1 MSTTSIAIPTFL
13 KIDKGALSDI
23 GKYLKDNNLK
33 QVVVFFGNG
42 LIDLFGEKVLKSL
55 DENSIEVLQYM
66 ELDTVDLDDIT
77 DIAFNMP
84 NKTQAVLGIGGG
96 KVIDTAKYCGFL
108 RKIPYISVPSST
120 SNDGFSSASASLLI
134 KGKRQSVPAKMAY
147 GIIADTDVIK
157 SAPKGFLYS
166 GIGDMVCKITAI
178 YDWQFEEE
186 KGYGKT
192 NDVAIMIA
200 KKAINSIARIEF
212 EDITDEWFLKELL
225 NSLAMCGIANEI
237 AGSSAPTSGSEHLIS
252 HAIDQYGN
260 KTSLHG
266 IQVGIATYLM
276 SIVQNHRQDRV
287 RSFLEKTGFFD
298 YVATLDLD
306 IQDYLNA
313 IDQAPSIK
321 PFRHTYLHEEQY
333 REKAKEV
340 LLNDD
345 IMKKIFNSDSTKAA
359 LK

>member
-1 MSTTSIAIPTFL
+1 MATTASIAIPTFL
-13 KIDKGALSDI
+13 KIDKGALADI
-23 GKYLKDNNLK
+23 GKYLSDNNLK
-33 QVVVFFGNG
+33 KVVVFFGNG
-42 LIDLFGEKVLKSL
+42 LIDLFGERVMKSF
-55 DENSIEVLQYM
+55 EKYNIEVLQYM
-66 ELDTVDLDDIT
+66 ELDTTNIEDIT
-77 DIAFNMP
+77 DIAFGIP
-84 NKTQAVLGIGGG
+84 NKTQAVIGIGGG

-108 RKIPYISVPSST
+108 RKLAFISVPTST

-134 KGKRQSVPAKMAY
+134 KGKRHSVPAKMAY

-157 SAPKGFLYS
+157 SAPRGMLYS
-166 GIGDMVCKITAI
+166 GIGDMVCKITAV

-212 EDITDEWFLKELL
+212 DDITDEWFLKELL

-252 HAIDQYGN
+252 HAIDQNG
-260 KTSLHG
+260 KKVSMHG

-276 SIVQNHRQDRV
+276 SVVQNHRQDRV
-287 RSFLEKTGFFD
+287 RNFLEKTGFFD
-298 YVATLDLD
+298 YAATLDLD
-306 IQDYLNA
+306 IQDYINA

-321 PFRHTYLHEEQY
+321 PFRHTFLHEEQY

-340 LLNDD
+340 LMNDE
-345 IMKKIFNSDSTKAA
+345 ILKKIFNS
-359 LK
+359 